1 MKRTNAWVVLTIIAY
16 LFACPSWGVSQDSAI
31 ETPRDQDNQTVYSG
45 PQVDERLHPFSV
57 KLALGDEVGKTI
69 DPLMIAQGKPILLVF
84 LHDVNR
90 QSISM
95 TRVLTQYAQSRA
107 KDGLH
112 TTVILLSDDAT
123 EAQNTLKRIQHALT
137 PGIATGVSPDG
148 REGPGSYGLNRS
160 VQLTILVAKN
170 DRVTANFAL
179 VQPSLQVDLPKLASA
194 IVAQIGGPEPKLSE
208 LLEAGGVMQNPRG
221 NPQTSETSKPDPETI
236 RSLMRPLIQLDA
248 DSKQVD
254 RAAEAIEQAI
264 AKSKAIEK
272 EIGRIASTIVA
283 SGKLENYGTERA
295 QGYLKSWAEK
305 YGQVPKKP
313 QNAPN
318 SP

>member
-1 MKRTNAWVVLTIIAY
+1 VKRTNGWVALTITACF
-16 LFACPSWGVSQDSAI
+16 FACPSWAVSQDSAI
-31 ETPRDQDNQTVYSG
+31 EKPRNQDKQTVYSG
-45 PQVDERLHPFSV
+45 PQVDEQLSPFSV
-57 KLALGDEVGKTI
+57 TLALGESAGKTI
-69 DPLMIAQGKPILLVF
+69 DPVKLAQGKPMLLVF

-112 TTVILLSDDAT
+112 STDILLGDDAT
-123 EAQNTLKRIQHALT
+123 GAQDTLKRIQHALT
-137 PGIATGVSPDG
+137 PGVPTGVSPDG

-179 VQPSLQVDLPKLASA
+179 VQPSLQVDLPKVAGA

-221 NPQTSETSKPDPETI
+221 NPQTSENSKPDPETI
-236 RSLMRPLIQLDA
+236 RSLMRPLIQRDA
-248 DSKQVD
+248 DTKQVD

-272 EIGRIASTIVA
+272 EIGRIASTIVG
-283 SGKLENYGTERA
+283 SGKLENYGTEHA
-295 QGYLKSWAEK
+295 QGYLKRWAEK
-305 YGQVPKKP
+305 YGQQPKKP
-313 QNAPN
+313 QDDPK
-318 SP
+318 SL

>member
-1 MKRTNAWVVLTIIAY
+1 VKRTNGWVVLTITAC
-16 LFACPSWGVSQDSAI
+16 LFACPSLAVSQDSAI
-31 ETPRDQDNQTVYSG
+31 EKPRDQDKQTVYSG
-45 PQVDERLHPFSV
+45 PQVDEQLSPFSV
-57 KLALGDEVGKTI
+57 TLALGESAGKTI
-69 DPLMIAQGKPILLVF
+69 DPVKLAQGKPMLLVF

-112 TTVILLSDDAT
+112 STVILLGDDAT
-123 EAQNTLKRIQHALT
+123 GAQDTLKRIQHALT
-137 PGIATGVSPDG
+137 PGVPTGVSPDG

-179 VQPSLQVDLPKLASA
+179 VQPSLQVDLPKVASA

-221 NPQTSETSKPDPETI
+221 NPQTKEASKPDPEAI
-236 RSLMRPLIQLDA
+236 RSLMRPLIQRDA
-248 DSKQVD
+248 DTKDVD
-254 RAAEAIEQAI
+254 KAAEAIEQAI
-264 AKSKAIEK
+264 AKSTAIEK
-272 EIGRIASTIVA
+272 EIGRIASTIVG
-283 SGKLENYGTERA
+283 SGKLENYGTEHA
-295 QGYLKSWAEK
+295 QGYLKRWAEK
-305 YGQVPKKP
+305 YGQQPKKP
-313 QNAPN
+313 QDDPK
-318 SP
+318 SL